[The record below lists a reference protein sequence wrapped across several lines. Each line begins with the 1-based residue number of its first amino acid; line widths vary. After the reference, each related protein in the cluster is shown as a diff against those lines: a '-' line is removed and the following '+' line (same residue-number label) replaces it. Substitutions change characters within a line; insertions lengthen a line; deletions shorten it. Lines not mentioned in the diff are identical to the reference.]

1 MAVRTTIV
9 QSSQELEETWDD
21 VSCPNM
27 TFAFIE
33 QSFEECL
40 QDDGTYLAT
49 YETLEVLPGESFSM
63 TYLCASTSST
73 KTYTLTEGEYG
84 IRPTAEST

>member
-1 MAVRTTIV
+1 MAIRTNII
-9 QSSQELEETWDD
+9 QSSEELEYTWGD

-27 TFAFIE
+27 GFNFIE

-63 TYLCASTSST
+63 TYLCADTSST

-84 IRPTAEST
+84 IKP